1 MKYRES
7 QTDLSLRKWFS
18 NSLEHALL
26 RKVSLETG
34 TLRSLSSFKIQL
46 DYPLVAIAGRN
57 GSGKSTLLAMIAC
70 AYHSVD
76 DKHLLTGKRKPYYT
90 FADFFIQHS
99 DEVPQ
104 EGITIGYEIAYN
116 NWKPSKTL
124 PEGKGRGRQLRT
136 KKKGGKWNNYDKRV
150 NRQVIFLGIERI
162 VPHSEKSQSK
172 SYAKLFIFNGDELGC
187 ENEIKESVG
196 YILNKRYDDFKYV
209 SHSRY
214 RLPIV
219 TYEGKTISGFNMG
232 AGENALFEIFSML
245 YSAKPG
251 ALIIIDEIELGLHA
265 EAQVKL
271 LERLKIASLKRKLQ
285 IIFTTHSDIIFG
297 CIPNDARIYIENIN
311 SKTVVNT
318 EISPEYAFGKLS
330 SENSQELD
338 VLVEDVVAAKLLSS
352 ILPSNI
358 RSRLQIEVIGS
369 ASSLSRQMAAIFQR
383 GIKNK
388 VITIFDGDQKR
399 LYKDNLKC
407 AHSLLEKNHGEF
419 TEWFSENINYMPGDE
434 WPEKWI
440 INKNLEYVNNLSI
453 LVNGEPDI
461 TTAALNRGA
470 GSEKHKEFYEASLM
484 LGVNESEMLDRCCI
498 NLAMK
503 CPDSVSYLVEFIKDK
518 LSE

>member
-26 RKVSLETG
+26 RKISLQLG
-34 TLRSLSSFKIQL
+34 TIRSLSSFKIEIN
-46 DYPLVAIAGRN
+46 YPLIAIAGRN
-57 GSGKSTLLAMIAC
+57 GSGKSTLLAMAAC
-70 AYHSVD
+70 AYHSAD
-76 DKHLLTGKRKPYYT
+76 DKHLLVGKKKPYYT

-104 EGITIGYEIAYN
+104 EGISIEYIIAHN
-116 NWKPSKTL
+116 NWKTTPAMPT
-124 PEGKGRGRQLRT
+124 GKGMGRQVRA
-136 KKKGGKWNNYDKRV
+136 KKKGGKWNKYDKRV
-150 NRQVIFLGIERI
+150 KRQVIFLGIERI

-172 SYAKLFIFNGDELGC
+172 SYAKLFIFNGDALGC
-187 ENEIKESVG
+187 ENEIKDNVG
-196 YILNKRYDDFKYV
+196 YILNKKYDDFKFV

-245 YSAKPG
+245 YSAKLG

-271 LERLKIASLKRKLQ
+271 IERLKLASLKRKLQ

-297 CIPNDARIYIENIN
+297 CIPDDARIYIENIN
-311 SKTVVNT
+311 SKTIINT

-330 SENSQELD
+330 SKNSQELEI
-338 VLVEDVVAAKLLSS
+338 LVEDVVAAKLLSS

-369 ASSLSRQMAAIFQR
+369 ASSLSRQMAAVFQR
-383 GIKNK
+383 GPKNK
-388 VITIFDGDQKR
+388 IVAIFDGDQKKF
-399 LYKDNLKC
+399 YKDNLKC
-407 AHSLLEKNHGEF
+407 ANSMLERDQEEF
-419 TEWFSENINYMPGDE
+419 SQWFFKNINYMPGDE

-440 INKNLEYVNNLSI
+440 INKNIEYVNNLAL
-453 LVNGEPDI
+453 LVNGDVDV
-461 TTAALNRGA
+461 TTAALERGA
-470 GSEKHKEFYEASLM
+470 GSEKHKEFYEASLI

-498 NLAMK
+498 NLAIE
-503 CPDSVSYLVEFIKDK
+503 CPESVSYLVNFIENK